1 MDDDQKHPEHEA
13 GQTGRDEPSPFNP
26 DARLITRR
34 ERSRK
39 DVALQRF
46 RKAVEDQR
54 ERSS

>member
-1 MDDDQKHPEHEA
+1 MDDDQKQPEHEA
-13 GQTGRDEPSPFNP
+13 GQTGRDEPPPFHP
-26 DARLITRR
+26 DPRLITRR

-54 ERSS
+54 KRSS